1 MYKINKSCI
10 KKYCLCKLT
19 IIYCDNDVTID
30 KLRQIMKPK
39 PAKEGIKGSQA
50 TKQSHIDI

>member
-1 MYKINKSCI
+1 MYKINKQC
-10 KKYCLCKLT
+10 KRDYCGCRLT

-50 TKQSHIDI
+50 TKESHIDI